1 MTSLPTSKR
10 RIWLRWFWARRFSL
24 LLLFATYSAG
34 VVFGFV
40 CSRYLVLK
48 REVGIGDILNAAT
61 LIFVAIVLQ
70 NLALRQFST
79 IRVEKDL
86 LISCVNEVIAYL
98 KDTHKLFSE
107 KAAKFDSVDQ
117 TTMQL
122 SHKHFD
128 NTLFT
133 LERAIEECQ
142 PQMKGINMDGLKGTR
157 GKYRKV
163 VLGGGFPSAPY
174 DVAAKNQEETLYRK
188 MRVDLQSLVF
198 KINKK

>member
-1 MTSLPTSKR
+1 MKFFADLSSSQKTNLTFRMTSLPTSKR

-98 KDTHKLFSE
+98 KDRSE
-107 KAAKFDSVDQ
+107 EHTS
-117 TTMQL
+117 
-122 SHKHFD
+122 
-128 NTLFT
+128 
-133 LERAIEECQ
+133 E
-142 PQMKGINMDGLKGTR
+142 
-157 GKYRKV
+157 
-163 VLGGGFPSAPY
+163 
-174 DVAAKNQEETLYRK
+174 
-188 MRVDLQSLVF
+188 LQSHSDLVCRLLLE
-198 KINKK
+198 KKKK